1 MRLRALLR
9 RGTVA
14 GCALALLPAQAALA
28 ATTPSVTGDLGG
40 TPLTG
45 YDVSWPDCGGAMP
58 ASSQI
63 SIAGVD
69 DGHPFSQNPCLARE
83 AAWASTAAERA
94 QYMVLDSPVGWSTS
108 ANVLEYA
115 DHGPAGD
122 CASTDYACQ
131 SYNWGYNAAYAD
143 VQYADSQGATGDR
156 WWLDVELPSSTS
168 IDPSGPSCYDA
179 NFWVCDAKLN
189 SLVVLAAVAALDQQ
203 GKRVGVYSTRSQWQ
217 AITGGLPLGLPI
229 WIAGY
234 DYPSATY
241 CDPADA
247 STYWFAFGVP
257 RLVQSLPAGH
267 DPDTAC

>member
-28 ATTPSVTGDLGG
+28 AASAAAQADGAAT
-40 TPLTG
+40 LTG
-45 YDVSWPDCGGAMP
+45 YDVSWPDCDGALP
-58 ASSQI
+58 PSSQI
-63 SIAGVD
+63 SIVGVD

-83 AAWASTAAERA
+83 AAWASTATERA
-94 QYMVLDSPVGWSTS
+94 QYMVLDSPVGWSS

-131 SYNWGYNAAYAD
+131 SDNWGYNAAYAD
-143 VQYADSQGATGDR
+143 VQYADSRGATGDQ
-156 WWLDVELPSSTS
+156 WWLDVELPSATS
-168 IDPSGPSCYDA
+168 IDRSGPGCYAA
-179 NFWVCDAKLN
+179 NFWVCDPKLN
-189 SLVVLAAVAALDQQ
+189 SLVVLSAVAALERQ
-203 GKRVGVYSTRSQWQ
+203 GKRVGVYSTQSQWQ

-234 DYPSATY
+234 DYPPAAY
-241 CDPADA
+241 CDPAAA
-247 STYWFAFGVP
+247 SSYWFAFGVP
-257 RLVQSLPAGH
+257 RMVQSLPAAH
-267 DPDTAC
+267 DPDTTC